1 MAGLPKQPI
10 PQIST
15 TLNLLIAMKNNGKAE
30 TTIQS
35 VSKKLRILASH
46 ADLNNPEA
54 VKQYIAN
61 HPCSNTYRQMLTQA
75 YNQYCKFNGIQWVAP
90 HYKTDERNV
99 KVPTKEKLEMIIA
112 NAGTRMAVKLRLSM
126 ETGMRPTEL
135 VNLTVKDID
144 FEQRLVYP
152 TTAKHGSARTL
163 KISQSLNAM
172 LQEYVIR
179 NNIKP
184 NDKLFNITSRTYS
197 KMYRMTRNALAEKLH
212 DPTLETIRL
221 YDLRHYFA
229 STLYKKTNNLLLV
242 MTQMGHKDIKNTM
255 IYTHLTNY
263 ADDEYVTQST
273 TDRKEGEKLL
283 QDGFDYVTTAPDGYM
298 MFRKRK

>member
-1 MAGLPKQPI
+1 
-10 PQIST
+10 
-15 TLNLLIAMKNNGKAE
+15 MKNNGKAE